1 MGPGPVRKVCC
12 LRTEPPLLA
21 VTISRLQQP
30 RLSGRQT
37 WPSFWPWSKEP
48 VLGSEGPSSRSRKR
62 RSRDADC
69 RAWLSHLLS
78 IWQAPTSTNCWG
90 PVRKCNM
97 LPATFVA
104 SANTHR
110 FDLLLLPIL
119 LDLPSHFLVGLFLQQ
134 PPLQQQQE
142 QRNRNAIKMRL
153 QSAAEFLTRTHQR
166 SENVAAIYIPG
177 QIFRK

>member
-62 RSRDADC
+62 RSRDADWAVPGC
-69 RAWLSHLLS
+69 LICCLFGRLQLLPIAGGLFASATCCQQHLLPR
-78 IWQAPTSTNCWG
+78 Q
-90 PVRKCNM
+90 
-97 LPATFVA
+97 
-104 SANTHR
+104 THR

>member
-1 MGPGPVRKVCC
+1 MAIV
-12 LRTEPPLLA
+12 LA
-21 VTISRLQQP
+21 MVEGTCFGLGGAQQQIAQKAFQ
-30 RLSGRQT
+30 RCG
-37 WPSFWPWSKEP
+37 
-48 VLGSEGPSSRSRKR
+48 LG
-62 RSRDADC
+62 